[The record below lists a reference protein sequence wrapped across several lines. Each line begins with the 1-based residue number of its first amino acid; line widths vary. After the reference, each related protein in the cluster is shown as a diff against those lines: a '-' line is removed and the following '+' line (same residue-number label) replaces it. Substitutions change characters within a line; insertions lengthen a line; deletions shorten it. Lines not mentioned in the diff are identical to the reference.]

1 MLSDKGPLISII
13 LPAYNVENYI
23 EQAVESLLFQTYRNF
38 ELIIAD
44 DGSSDN
50 TRTKID
56 ALAKL
61 DSRIVCS
68 HNEKNQGKIK
78 TANRLLEICNGQY
91 LTIHDSDD
99 ISHPQKL
106 ERQLL
111 FMEQNPEYAMCGTSY
126 VIFYKNGI
134 VVSEDILEK
143 DPFVLREKSK
153 TKSQFHGP
161 TTLFRTSVVKEIG
174 GLFRI
179 FKLGEDVD
187 LSMRIAEKY
196 LTTNLSELLYFYR
209 WQPKSLTKSVESFNL
224 DLLLKTK
231 LLFYLREE
239 RDRNNG
245 IDSFMKEDYEHIEY
259 MMERWKEEYK
269 DPSYVYRYGAAKT
282 LGTNMFKNSI
292 ILGLKAVK
300 TRFNL
305 ENIRCLLYCIRKSIS
320 YNCIQLFKKKKN
332 IQHYLNKNF

>member
-1 MLSDKGPLISII
+1 MPSDKEPMISVI

-23 EQAVESLLFQTYRNF
+23 EQAIRSLLNQTFGDF

-44 DGSSDN
+44 DGSSDK
-50 TRTKID
+50 TRSIID
-56 ALAKL
+56 SMSKT
-61 DSRIVCS
+61 DNRIICS
-68 HNEKNQGKIK
+68 HNDQNQGKIK
-78 TANRLLEICNGQY
+78 TSNRLFELCKGKY

-99 ISHPQKL
+99 ISHPQKFEKQISFL
-106 ERQLL
+106 
-111 FMEQNPEYAMCGTSY
+111 EQNPDYAMCGTSY

-143 DPFVLREKSK
+143 DPFTLRENSK
-153 TKSQFHGP
+153 LKSQFHGP
-161 TTLFRTSVVKEIG
+161 TTLFRKSVIAEIG

-224 DLLLKTK
+224 ELLLKTK

-245 IDSFMKEDYEHIEY
+245 IDSVMKGDEKHIAEQF
-259 MMERWKEEYK
+259 EIWKEEYK

-292 ILGLKAVK
+292 ILSLKAVSTK
-300 TRFNL
+300 FNI
-305 ENIRCLLYCIRKSIS
+305 ENIRCLFYCIRKTIIFNSV
-320 YNCIQLFKKKKN
+320 QLFKKKKN
-332 IQHYLNKNF
+332 IQDYLNKNY